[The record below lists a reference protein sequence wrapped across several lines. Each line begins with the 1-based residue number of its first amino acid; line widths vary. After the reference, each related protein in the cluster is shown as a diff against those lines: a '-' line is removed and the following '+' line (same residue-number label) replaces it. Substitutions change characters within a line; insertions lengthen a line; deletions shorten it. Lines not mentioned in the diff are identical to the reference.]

1 MGIFS
6 FNEFIVE
13 RLGASEAS
21 LLFVDTLE
29 ARAVGIFE
37 SFIKS
42 REKQKKITEVVEY
55 RILRPLINRSELELY
70 SKFPVIK
77 FELEIDFKILSD
89 KEWSKKYP
97 DYGQNLATGGMAS
110 YFGNKNWSGYS
121 RIVDPI
127 KQVSEH
133 GIVVNLGITIDV
145 NKSFDLNSAED
156 IELLYD
162 DVAST
167 LYHELNHCYEN
178 YVRTTKFTNI
188 VRPESRSF
196 DTVLSFTGENIW
208 KFPKQVWNFWN
219 KFNYYLY
226 VSEYHETRANVQEI
240 FYFIKEYP
248 EKDLNEFKIYR
259 IADEM
264 EKFDHKIFYEN
275 LLKRISTHEPYI
287 GGEENVAERL
297 KEMWIRTYEKE
308 CKNQNTK
315 PIISFKTLRNMNCLE
330 FFKYW
335 QKRINYAG
343 QRIKR
348 KAHNIKASL

>member
-13 RLGASEAS
+13 RLGVSEAS

-42 REKQKKITEVVEY
+42 DEKQLKITEIIDY
-55 RILRPLINRSELELY
+55 RILRPLINRNELELY

-77 FELEIDFKILSD
+77 FELEIDFKILNE

-97 DYGQNLATGGMAS
+97 SYKQNLATGGLAS

-133 GIVVNLGITIDV
+133 GIVVNLGISIDI
-145 NKSFDLNSAED
+145 NKSFDINDSDD
-156 IELLYD
+156 IQLLYD
-162 DVAST
+162 DIAST

-178 YVRTTKFTNI
+178 YVRTTKFTSI
-188 VRPESRSF
+188 MRPEHRSF
-196 DTVLSFTGENIW
+196 DTTLSFTGDNIW
-208 KFPKQVWNFWN
+208 KFPKQIWNFWN

-226 VSEYHETRANVQEI
+226 ISEYHETRANIQEI

-248 EKDLNEFKIYR
+248 EKDLMDFKIYR
-259 IADEM
+259 IANEM
-264 EKFDHKIFYEN
+264 EKFEYNTFYQN
-275 LLKRISTHEPYI
+275 LLKNISTHDPYV
-287 GGEENVAERL
+287 GGEVNVAERL

-308 CKNQNTK
+308 CKKQNIK
-315 PIISFKTLRNMNCLE
+315 PLISFKTLRDMNCLE

-335 QKRINYAG
+335 QKRINKAG
-343 QRIKR
+343 QTIKR
-348 KAHNIKASL
+348 KAHNIKANL